1 MPAVTVRY
9 DGREWLFDMD
19 KVGMQQAITIQLA
32 WGFTLEDYQEA
43 LAKADPRALQCMY
56 WLMLSQN
63 GVQAVLKDLDA
74 DLVELTTAW
83 KVAVEAEQARQDAE
97 TAEAVELGPTQLA
110 AAPSPARRS
119 RPATTRMLPD
129 AEGESAT
136 A

>member
-1 MPAVTVRY
+1 MPQVTVDY

-19 KVGMQQAITIQLA
+19 KVSMQQAITIQLA

-43 LAKADPRALQCMY
+43 LEKADARALQCLY
-56 WLMLSQN
+56 WLMLQQN
-63 GVQAVLKDLDA
+63 GIERVLKDLDA

-83 KVAVEAEQARQDAE
+83 KVAVEAEQARQAAE
-97 TAEAVELGPTQLA
+97 QAEAVELGPTQLA

-119 RPATTRMLPD
+119 RPATTLS
-129 AEGESAT
+129 ASAAGGGSAT